1 VRHLTEG
8 MLRRVHDDR
17 FAASNAERA
26 HLAGCERCRQRMD
39 RVSGDAALATRLF
52 ATDAGG
58 HAAVEPALAHVRR
71 RLASG
76 VTATS
81 GALPAPRR
89 IRSRRWALGLVAA
102 PVLAVALVI
111 SANAAGW
118 LSIFSPTTVAPISL
132 TVGDVTGL
140 PDLSGYGTMHVNN
153 PDSHQVSDAAAAAAA
168 TGLPVLRPSSLPADV
183 PAQVRWDVIGTGSA
197 TFTLDS
203 ATANAAAAKAGRAA
217 PQIPGNLD
225 GASVTVNAGPA
236 VVAVY
241 GGSATPGD
249 QLGANLPA
257 LIIGEGM
264 RPTASTNGATLA
276 QLEDFLVSQPGIS
289 PQLAAEIRA
298 IGQPAST
305 LPIPIIAGVMTSQT
319 ITIDNVQGVVT
330 GDSTGLGTAV
340 IWEKDGIVR
349 VVAGALAK
357 SEVVSIAESLPVR

>member
-1 VRHLTEG
+1 VRHLSEG

-17 FAASNAERA
+17 FAASNDERA
-26 HLAGCERCRQRMD
+26 HLDGCDRCRRRMSD
-39 RVSGDAALATRLF
+39 VAGDAQLAARLF
-52 ATDAGG
+52 AGEGNGRT
-58 HAAVEPALAHVRR
+58 AVEPALA
-71 RLASG
+71 RLRLRVASG
-76 VTATS
+76 ATTS
-81 GALPAPRR
+81 TGAPPAPRR
-89 IRSRRWALGLVAA
+89 IRSRRWALGVIAA
-102 PVLAVALVI
+102 PVLAVVLVV

-140 PDLSGYGTMHVNN
+140 PDLSGYGTMHVNQ
-153 PDSHQVSDAAAAAAA
+153 PDSHEAASAAAAAAA
-168 TGLPVLRPSSLPADV
+168 TGLPVLRPASLPADA
-183 PAQVRWDVIGTGSA
+183 PAQVRWQVIGTGSA
-197 TFTLDS
+197 TFTLDAS
-203 ATANAAAAKAGRAA
+203 AANAAAARAGRAA
-217 PQIPGNLD
+217 PQIPGSLN

-241 GGSATPGD
+241 GGSATSGD
-249 QLGANLPA
+249 QAGANLPA
-257 LIIGEGM
+257 LIIGEGL

-276 QLEDFLVSQPGIS
+276 QLEDFLLSQPSIS

-305 LPIPIIAGVMTSQT
+305 LPIPVVAGVMTSQT
-319 ITIDNVQGVVT
+319 ITIDGVQGVVT

-357 SEVVSIAESLPVR
+357 SEVVSIAQSLPVP